1 MPMKKLL
8 AALAFSFIAFLP
20 LQASAMTHTLGTDL
34 VRLLDG
40 NMDDGMFNLSWQG
53 SLSRSTAV
61 RASYSTGDN
70 LSILDVTFKAYIDRY
85 HQGVFYEI
93 GGSWWDGPNDDSIG
107 VLGALGYERS
117 LVRHVV
123 AGGSVQ
129 LYGGIDETVGK
140 PESPFF
146 LPSLFISYTF

>member
-1 MPMKKLL
+1 MKLKNALVPLAL
-8 AALAFSFIAFLP
+8 AAAVALP
-20 LQASAMTHTLGTDL
+20 MQASAMTHTISTDL

-61 RASYSTGDN
+61 RASYSTADN
-70 LSILDVTFKAYIDRY
+70 LSILDVTFKAYVDRY

-93 GGSWWDGPNDDSIG
+93 GGSWWDGQNDDSIG
-107 VLGALGYERS
+107 LMGALGYERS
-117 LVRHVV
+117 LVKHVV

-129 LYGGIDETVGK
+129 LYGGIDEQVGK

-146 LPSLFISYTF
+146 LPSLFISYAF